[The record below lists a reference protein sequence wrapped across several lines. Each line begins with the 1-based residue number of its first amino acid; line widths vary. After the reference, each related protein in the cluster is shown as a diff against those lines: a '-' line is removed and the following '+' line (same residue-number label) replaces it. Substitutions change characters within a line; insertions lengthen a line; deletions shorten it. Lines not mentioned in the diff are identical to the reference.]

1 MGCCYMIKVFKSNIT
16 GFYII
21 QFWDAVRGSWVL
33 WWSGS
38 RSAAD
43 AMQAARA
50 ARRFVSGY

>member
-1 MGCCYMIKVFKSNIT
+1 MIKVFKSNIT

-21 QFWDAVRGSWVL
+21 LFWDALRGSWVL

-38 RSAAD
+38 KSMVD
-43 AMQAARA
+43 AMRAAGA

>member
-1 MGCCYMIKVFKSNIT
+1 MIKVFKSNIT

-21 QFWDAVRGSWVL
+21 QFWDLCRGSWVL

-38 RSAAD
+38 KSAPD
-43 AMQAARA
+43 AMRAAGA